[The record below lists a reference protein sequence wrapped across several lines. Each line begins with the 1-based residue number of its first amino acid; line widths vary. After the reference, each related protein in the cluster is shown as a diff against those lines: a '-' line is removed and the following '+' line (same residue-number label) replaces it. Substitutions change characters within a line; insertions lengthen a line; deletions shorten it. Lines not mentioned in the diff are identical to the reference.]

1 MPDSAILDV
10 PIGLILVFAIGSVAV
25 SRINEAVFGIMSYR
39 GRQLE
44 VELRRLF
51 GDGPVD
57 RTGTAPDTS
66 LTAQLLDGPLR
77 GLRSGGRTNA
87 VPDMRNGPGQVGAW
101 RRARQLR
108 LPSYIPSVAFARGV
122 LDMLEPPVRVLL
134 ARMDTE
140 TLPDTAREAYR
151 NAHHSLTGTTAV
163 ALAEAITAA
172 SSASEEN
179 RKIARSI
186 AGLAGPESIRPLLEE
201 LDRLPEDAP
210 LRLALTG
217 IITHAAHDRDRI
229 VAELAAWYDDTMDRL
244 SGWYKRRV
252 QRFLIVYALLVTLAL
267 NLDAIAL
274 TNALW
279 EDRSLRAA
287 AVEAAATQM
296 DPPGPVTV
304 STDGTATDGT
314 ATNGPADAADQAVQA
329 IRDAGALRLPLG
341 WAGAGSD
348 NAGPRAVPDDVGGWA
363 VKILGWLFTTL
374 ALSLGAPF
382 WFDLLGRLV
391 NMRSTGPKP
400 VPVA

>member
-25 SRINEAVFGIMSYR
+25 SRINEVIFGIMSYR
-39 GRQLE
+39 SRQLE

-51 GDGPVD
+51 GDAPVD
-57 RTGTAPDTS
+57 RREDATDDGS
-66 LTAQLLDGPLR
+66 LTAKLLDGPLR
-77 GLRSGGRTNA
+77 GLRSGGQENA
-87 VPDMRNGPGQVGAW
+87 VPDMKDASGPIGVW
-101 RRARQLR
+101 RRARNLR

-134 ARMDTE
+134 DRMDTE
-140 TLPDTAREAYR
+140 TLSDTARGAYR
-151 NAHHSLTGTTAV
+151 DAHHSLTDTTAA
-163 ALAEAITAA
+163 ALADAIAA
-172 SSASEEN
+172 SPSASEES
-179 RKIARSI
+179 RKLATSI
-186 AGLAGPESIRPLLEE
+186 VGLAGPEAVKPLWKE
-201 LDRLPEDAP
+201 LDKLPRNAP

-217 IITHAAHDRDRI
+217 IVTRAGHDRDRS

-252 QRFLIVYALLVTLAL
+252 QRFLIVYALLVTLLL

-279 EDRSLRAA
+279 ENRSLRAA
-287 AVEAAATQM
+287 VVEAAATQ
-296 DPPGPVTV
+296 VNSSTV
-304 STDGTATDGT
+304 STGTA
-314 ATNGPADAADQAVQA
+314 ATNSPEDAANQAVQA
-329 IRDAGALRLPLG
+329 IRDAGALHLPLG
-341 WAGAGSD
+341 WTGAGSD
-348 NAGPRAVPDDVGGWA
+348 SADPRAVPDDAGGWA
-363 VKILGWLFTTL
+363 LKILGWLFTTL

>member
-25 SRINEAVFGIMSYR
+25 SRINETVFAIMSYR
-39 GRQLE
+39 SRQLE

-57 RTGTAPDTS
+57 RTEGATADRS

-77 GLRSGGRTNA
+77 SLRSGGQA
-87 VPDMRNGPGQVGAW
+87 SSVPDMKDASGSIGVW
-101 RRARQLR
+101 RRARHLR

-134 ARMDTE
+134 GRMDTA
-140 TLPDTAREAYR
+140 TLPATARDAYR
-151 NAHHSLTGTTAV
+151 DAHHSLTDTTAA
-163 ALAEAITAA
+163 ALIDAIAA
-172 SSASEEN
+172 SPSASEES
-179 RKIARSI
+179 RELATAI
-186 AGLAGPESIRPLLEE
+186 AGLAGSEPVRPLLDE
-201 LDRLPEDAP
+201 LDKLPEDAP

-217 IITHAAHDRDRI
+217 IVTRAGHDRDRI
-229 VAELAAWYDDTMDRL
+229 VAELATWYDDTMDRL

-252 QRFLIVYALLVTLAL
+252 QRFLIAYALLVTLLL

-279 EDRSLRAA
+279 ENRSLRAA
-287 AVEAAATQM
+287 VVEAAATQ
-296 DPPGPVTV
+296 VNSSTV
-304 STDGTATDGT
+304 STDTA
-314 ATNGPADAADQAVQA
+314 ATNTSGDAANHAVQA
-329 IRDAGALRLPLG
+329 IRDAAALHLPLG
-341 WAGAGSD
+341 WTGAGSD
-348 NAGPRAVPDDVGGWA
+348 SADPRAVPDDAGGWA
-363 VKILGWLFTTL
+363 LKILGWLFTTL

>member
-25 SRINEAVFGIMSYR
+25 SRINEVVFGVMAYR

-44 VELRRLF
+44 TELRRLF

-57 RTGTAPDTS
+57 RTGTTPDTS
-66 LTAQLLDGPLR
+66 LTAQLLDGSLR
-77 GLRSGGRTNA
+77 GLRTGGRRNA
-87 VPDMRNGPGQVGAW
+87 VPDLRDALGQTGAW

-108 LPSYIPSVAFARGV
+108 LPSYIPSTAFARGV

-134 ARMDTE
+134 SRMDTAA
-140 TLPDTAREAYR
+140 LPDSARDAYR
-151 NAHHSLTGTTAV
+151 DAHHSLTDTTAA

-172 SSASEEN
+172 PSASEEN
-179 RKIARSI
+179 RKLAISI
-186 AGLAGPESIRPLLEE
+186 AGLAGPESVRPLLEE
-201 LDRLPEDAP
+201 LDKLPENAP

-217 IITHAAHDRDRI
+217 IATRAGHDRDRI
-229 VAELAAWYDDTMDRL
+229 VAEIAAWYDDTMDRL

-279 EDRSLRAA
+279 ENRSLRAA
-287 AVEAAATQM
+287 VVEAAVTQVNSA
-296 DPPGPVTV
+296 PV
-304 STDGTATDGT
+304 STGTTVTSADTPT
-314 ATNGPADAADQAVQA
+314 TNNSEDAANQAVQA
-329 IRDAGALRLPLG
+329 IRDAGALHLPLG
-341 WAGAGSD
+341 WTDAGSD
-348 NAGPRAVPDDVGGWA
+348 SADPRAVPDDVGGWA
-363 VKILGWLFTTL
+363 LKILGWLFTTL

-400 VPVA
+400 VPIA

>member
-39 GRQLE
+39 SRQLE

-57 RTGTAPDTS
+57 RTEETTVDRS
-66 LTAQLLDGPLR
+66 RTAQLFDGPLR
-77 GLRSGGRTNA
+77 GLRSGGQANA
-87 VPDMRNGPGQVGAW
+87 VPDMKDGSGPIGVW
-101 RRARQLR
+101 RRARHLR

-134 ARMDTE
+134 GRMDTA
-140 TLPDTAREAYR
+140 TLPDTARDAYR
-151 NAHHSLTGTTAV
+151 DAHRSLTATTAE
-163 ALAEAITAA
+163 ALADAIAA
-172 SSASEEN
+172 APSASEES
-179 RKIARSI
+179 RRLATSI
-186 AGLAGPESIRPLLEE
+186 AGLARLDHPEESIEPLLDE
-201 LDRLPEDAP
+201 LKKLPKDAP
-210 LRLALTG
+210 LRLVLTG
-217 IITHAAHDRDRI
+217 IVTRAGHDRDRI

-252 QRFLIVYALLVTLAL
+252 QRFLIAYALLVTLLL

-279 EDRSLRAA
+279 QNRSLRAA
-287 AVEAAATQM
+287 VVEAAATQ
-296 DPPGPVTV
+296 VNSFAV
-304 STDGTATDGT
+304 STSTSTSP
-314 ATNGPADAADQAVQA
+314 TNTPEDAANQAVQA
-329 IRDAGALRLPLG
+329 IRDARALHLPLG
-341 WAGAGSD
+341 WTGAGSD
-348 NAGPRAVPDDVGGWA
+348 SADPRAVPDDVGGWA
-363 VKILGWLFTTL
+363 LKILGWLFTTL

-400 VPVA
+400 LPAA